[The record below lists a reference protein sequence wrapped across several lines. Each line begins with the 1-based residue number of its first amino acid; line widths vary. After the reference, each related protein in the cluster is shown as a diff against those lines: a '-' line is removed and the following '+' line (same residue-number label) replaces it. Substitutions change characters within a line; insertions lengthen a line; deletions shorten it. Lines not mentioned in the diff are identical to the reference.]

1 MITKIFKLFSTLSGL
16 IGAVSKQ
23 ANLIFTKLR
32 DNQRRITHKHKVC
45 IRRTPNLNY
54 RLDISIRGLTSTW
67 PLHKYATPWQLCYNR
82 DKENLFHF
90 TCLWKT
96 SGQNIKW
103 TTVVSRNE
111 KISHALR
118 WIAISCSDSKKE
130 RKDFYRR
137 IFFSGYPRARQP
149 IASYLSK
156 NKLFEIF
163 KSYTSPFN
171 LPPATS

>member
-90 TCLWKT
+90 TCSWKT
-96 SGQNIKW
+96 SGQKHKLNDSSEQKW
-103 TTVVSRNE
+103 ENKPRSSMNQNFLLWLN
-111 KISHALR
+111 KG
-118 WIAISCSDSKKE
+118 KE
-130 RKDFYRR
+130 EF
-137 IFFSGYPRARQP
+137 
-149 IASYLSK
+149 L
-156 NKLFEIF
+156 L
-163 KSYTSPFN
+163 
-171 LPPATS
+171 

>member
-96 SGQNIKW
+96 SGQNINW

>member
-1 MITKIFKLFSTLSGL
+1 MITKIFKLFSTLSGF
-16 IGAVSKQ
+16 IGGVSKQ

-90 TCLWKT
+90 TCSWKT
-96 SGQNIKW
+96 SGQKHKLTYSSEQKW
-103 TTVVSRNE
+103 ENKTRSSMNRNFLLWLE
-111 KISHALR
+111 KG
-118 WIAISCSDSKKE
+118 KE
-130 RKDFYRR
+130 EF
-137 IFFSGYPRARQP
+137 
-149 IASYLSK
+149 LS
-156 NKLFEIF
+156 
-163 KSYTSPFN
+163 
-171 LPPATS
+171 

>member
-1 MITKIFKLFSTLSGL
+1 MSGF
-16 IGAVSKQ
+16 IGAVFKQ

-54 RLDISIRGLTSTW
+54 RLDISIRSLTSTW
-67 PLHKYATPWQLCYNR
+67 HFNKYATPWQLCYNR

-90 TCLWKT
+90 TC
-96 SGQNIKW
+96 SNINW
-103 TTVVSRNE
+103 PTVVSRSE
-111 KISHALR
+111 KIRHALR
-118 WIAISCSDSKKE
+118 WIGISCSGSKKE
-130 RKDFYRR
+130 RKNFYRK
-137 IFFSGYPRARQP
+137 ILFSGYPRARQP

-163 KSYTSPFN
+163 KSCSCHMIKCLLTESSH
-171 LPPATS
+171 T